1 MPLSDSLP
9 IIYTNTQL
17 ITINKFETKGW
28 MYVFFTKIKYGNSI
42 KAKITEKSI
51 LNNVILSIVF
61 IIILVILINKFYTVF
76 SGWFEL
82 SYDSLPRCHGF
93 SSSYFGRRCSI
104 LFGLLAGC
112 KQYSAKNRATM
123 SATLCVLGGYS
134 FMCFPRMTNIFLS
147 IRLRKPYYNISAM
160 CNSSL
165 PSRPTQATFLHALTR
180 QDSCN
185 HADYG
190 ELCPC
195 SNLCNFS

>member
-1 MPLSDSLP
+1 MSAAVGDGVLPLSSAFNLGGVVVVSAVA
-9 IIYTNTQL
+9 TVAVVAVL
-17 ITINKFETKGW
+17 AEGAA
-28 MYVFFTKIKYGNSI
+28 FF
-42 KAKITEKSI
+42 
-51 LNNVILSIVF
+51 
-61 IIILVILINKFYTVF
+61 
-76 SGWFEL
+76 
-82 SYDSLPRCHGF
+82 
-93 SSSYFGRRCSI
+93 
-104 LFGLLAGC
+104 FGLLAGC
-112 KQYSAKNRATM
+112 KQYSAENRATM

-134 FMCFPRMTNIFLS
+134 FMCFPTMTNIFLS

-160 CNSSL
+160 YNSSL